1 MSRSVPKM
9 CCKSRERRGPGAG
22 VTDRP
27 TDRYPP
33 EERISADATTLSL
46 LFFCFGPSFA
56 CSFDRIQ
63 YGMYWTVASGG
74 GGGGSIISAL
84 HKRARTTRDAVVNEP
99 DERRRRWATA
109 PASGRGGERER
120 EIFQSVL
127 LMRLDVRSLVFITQL
142 TAARASERGVPWRA
156 IRIRNS

>member
-46 LFFCFGPSFA
+46 LFFALVHRSF
-56 CSFDRIQ
+56 
-63 YGMYWTVASGG
+63 
-74 GGGGSIISAL
+74 
-84 HKRARTTRDAVVNEP
+84 
-99 DERRRRWATA
+99 
-109 PASGRGGERER
+109 
-120 EIFQSVL
+120 
-127 LMRLDVRSLVFITQL
+127 VRSTEYNMGCIGQWL
-142 TAARASERGVPWRA
+142 AAAAVAAAAAAAGA
-156 IRIRNS
+156 